1 MIGIENNVL
10 MLNNK
15 ISFLGDLFILFLLF
29 LFYFFIFFF
38 ATTGA
43 QAQQMAMT
51 CERMGRRSK
60 SLRLHH
66 QNTESSSST
75 RHWRHRCIFFSS
87 WWFIWTRQTTIYCFL
102 YESPWF
108 ILHHRQVGSWQ
119 VFCPRCCTLHSK
131 ADTRSTVNIECL
143 YLLTVSSSH

>member
-87 WWFIWTRQTTIYCFL
+87 W
-102 YESPWF
+102 
-108 ILHHRQVGSWQ
+108 
-119 VFCPRCCTLHSK
+119 
-131 ADTRSTVNIECL
+131 
-143 YLLTVSSSH
+143 